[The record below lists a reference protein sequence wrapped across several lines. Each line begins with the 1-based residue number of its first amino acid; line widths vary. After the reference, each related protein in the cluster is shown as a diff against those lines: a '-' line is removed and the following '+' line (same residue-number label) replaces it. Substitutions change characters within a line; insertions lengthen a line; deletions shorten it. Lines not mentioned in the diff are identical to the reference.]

1 MQNRHLARA
10 VLALSLAG
18 AVPGWSA
25 PLFERSAGSLS
36 PALTDE
42 ARTASV
48 VLNRETLRTAR
59 AGSEIEVR
67 LPEVGDFRF
76 RIVQRVEDGDVVRLD
91 GVLVSDAN
99 YRLTLGVRAAGV
111 SGLIATPQGSFSL
124 GYVNQRQWVGVV
136 GKAWDWAA
144 TDEVGRPVVFEARR
158 AAADEQPPVKGA
170 DPIELNLVALTD
182 MEPGDEASLRLADIG
197 PVRVSYEETQANQD
211 STTWVGYLTDYG
223 KDFRVLLTYSPAGV
237 QGHIVTPQGDYM
249 IQPGSRGGTY
259 LVDPRKLGMRHVE
272 GEDFCPPPPA
282 AAVNGRTDN
291 ATATTGTSST
301 TATSTALPGSTVIDV
316 LVLYTPGFA
325 TDKGGSSGVNLAIDN
340 LIAVSNQ
347 AYKDSG
353 VAIQLRRV
361 GAEQVN
367 VSDKTS
373 NSTVLN
379 DLTNGTGAFS
389 TVKSRRNALG
399 ADLVTLVRPFWVQSQ
414 GSCGVGWIGG
424 YNLAPVSNYA
434 NYAYSVVS
442 EGNDR
447 AKSGYYC
454 HVTSFVHE
462 LGHNMGLMHD
472 RANAGSAK
480 GATSYAY
487 GYGMSGTFGTVMSYL
502 WPKLIKFSNPNDY
515 TCGGSQRC
523 GVPDTDAKK
532 SADNAKTLGATRTA
546 VSGFRSTSATPASLL
561 ISGVVTVNGRIRSG
575 VTINGASCTKTN
587 GSGVYQCTVSAG
599 FSGTLKPSYVLNGKA
614 TTFTPAS
621 RSYSN
626 LSVSAT
632 NQRFAGTR

>member
-1 MQNRHLARA
+1 MHNRPLARA
-10 VLALSLAG
+10 LLALCLA
-18 AVPGWSA
+18 AAIPGWSA
-25 PLFERSAGSLS
+25 PLFDRAAGSLS

-48 VLNRETLRTAR
+48 VLNRETLRAAK
-59 AGSEIEVR
+59 AGSEIDIR
-67 LPEVGDFRF
+67 LPDVGDFRY
-76 RIVQRVEDGDVVRLD
+76 RVVQRVEDGDVVRLD
-91 GVLVSDAN
+91 GVLVTDPA
-99 YRLTLGVRAAGV
+99 YRLTLGVRDAGV

-136 GKAWDWAA
+136 GNPWDWSA
-144 TDEVGRPVVFEARR
+144 TDEVGRPLVFQDRPVATGEK
-158 AAADEQPPVKGA
+158 PPIDGA
-170 DPIELNLVALTD
+170 DPIELNLAALTE

-197 PVRVSYEETQANQD
+197 PVRVSYDETQANQD

-237 QGHIVTPQGDYM
+237 QGHIVTPRGDYM
-249 IQPGSRGGTY
+249 IQPGSQGGTY
-259 LVDPRKLGMRHVE
+259 LVDPRKLGMQHVE
-272 GEDFCPPPPA
+272 GEDFCPAPPA
-282 AAVNGRTDN
+282 AAADGTTAE
-291 ATATTGTSST
+291 ATATTTTGTATASST
-301 TATSTALPGSTVIDV
+301 SLPGSTVIDV

-325 TDKGGSSGVNLAIDN
+325 TDKGGSAGVNLAIDN

-353 VAIQLRRV
+353 VAVQLRRV
-361 GAEQVN
+361 GAEQVSI
-367 VSDKTS
+367 SDKTS
-373 NSTVLN
+373 NSTTLN

-389 TVKSRRNALG
+389 NVKARRTALG
-399 ADLVTLVRPFWVQSQ
+399 ADLVTLVRPFWRQSQ
-414 GSCGVGWIGG
+414 VSCGVGWIGG
-424 YNLAPVSNYA
+424 YNLSPISNSA

-442 EGNDR
+442 EGSDR

-487 GYGMSGTFGTVMSYL
+487 GYGVSGTFGTVMSYL

-523 GVPDTDAKK
+523 GVPSTDTAK
-532 SADNAKTLGATRTA
+532 SADNAMTLGVTKSGVA
-546 VSGFRSTSATPASLL
+546 GFRTTSTTSPSLL
-561 ISGVVTVNGRIRSG
+561 ISGVITVNGRVQSG
-575 VTINGASCTKTN
+575 VSVTGASCTKTN

-599 FSGTLKPSYVLNGKA
+599 FTGTLKPSYVLNGKS
-614 TTFTPAS
+614 TTFSPAS

-632 NQRFAGTR
+632 NQKFAGVR